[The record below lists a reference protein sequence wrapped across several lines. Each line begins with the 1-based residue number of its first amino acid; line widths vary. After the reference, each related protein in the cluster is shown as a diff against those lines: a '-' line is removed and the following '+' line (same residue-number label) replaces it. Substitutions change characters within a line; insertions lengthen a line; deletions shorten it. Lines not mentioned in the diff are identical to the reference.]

1 MAERPHRPIRAA
13 ESLTRAA
20 KAVRSGFR
28 RYPRAILESVFDGD
42 EHPAS
47 PGTMP
52 DLGPHALAL
61 SWVGHASV
69 LCRIDGVQLVVD
81 PVFSNRIGPR
91 ILSRTVGPR
100 RLVPAPVRA
109 EDLRGLDVVLITHA
123 HYDHLDRPTLQAL
136 AHPRT
141 RVLTA
146 PGCVG
151 LVPPG
156 YANVSEIRTGET
168 RRIASLSIGAIEPR
182 HWGARSVFD
191 RYRGVC
197 AYLVESRG
205 RRVLFAGDTAMT
217 DAFDNLGPLDVA
229 VFGIGAYEPWEH
241 MHATPEQ
248 VWAMFRASG
257 ARYLLP
263 VHHATFELSDE
274 PPDEPMR
281 RLKEAAGDEA
291 SKILDTGIGE
301 VVVIDPDPVAAGTR
315 GQPDPT

>member
-1 MAERPHRPIRAA
+1 MGNRRSSPSPVAA
-13 ESLTRAA
+13 KITRAA
-20 KAVRSGFR
+20 RAVRSGFR
-28 RYPRAILESVFDGD
+28 RYPRAILESVFDGGD
-42 EHPAS
+42 HPAP
-47 PGTMP
+47 PGPGP

-69 LCRIDGVQLVVD
+69 LGRIDGVLFAVD

-91 ILSRTVGPR
+91 ILNRTVGPR
-100 RLVPAPVRA
+100 RLVPAPVHP
-109 EDLRGLDVVLITHA
+109 EDLRGLDAVLITHA

-136 AHPRT
+136 AHPNT

-146 PGCVG
+146 PGCAD

-156 YANVSEIRTGET
+156 YASVSEIRTGET
-168 RRIASLSIGAIEPR
+168 REIASLRIRAIQPR

-191 RYRGVC
+191 RHRGVC
-197 AYLVESRG
+197 SFVVDSAG

-217 DAFDNLGPLDVA
+217 DAFNNLGPLDVA
-229 VFGIGAYEPWEH
+229 VFGIGAYQPWDH

-263 VHHATFELSDE
+263 VHHGTFELSDE
-274 PPDEPMR
+274 PPDEPMH
-281 RLKEAAGDEA
+281 RLKQAAGDEA
-291 SKILDTGIGE
+291 PRILDTGIGE
-301 VVVIDPDPVAAGTR
+301 VIVIDPDQGNTAPHKHPGPA
-315 GQPDPT
+315 